1 MVFNR
6 LFGYVKMLHVK
17 NKSDH
22 WIDRFFL
29 SLAMALGR
37 EDADGFGRGKRPRK
51 IGNEITPLHL
61 QTLTAGAAF
70 SVHYCSH
77 LINN

>member
-6 LFGYVKMLHVK
+6 LFGYVKMFFVK

-22 WIDRFFL
+22 WIDQFFL
-29 SLAMALGR
+29 SLAMALRGK
-37 EDADGFGRGKRPRK
+37 DADGFGRGKRPRK
-51 IGNEITPLHL
+51 IGNEITPMHL
-61 QTLTAGAAF
+61 QTLTAGATF
-70 SVHYCSH
+70 TVHLCSH